1 MDQGQWTFLGN
12 SLQACLIAV
21 SIAAA
26 LTVAAKIVVY
36 VVIRRLRKLA
46 ERTATRI
53 DDLVLEVLEG
63 TKLPLL
69 AVLSL
74 YAGVAG
80 LELPDKV
87 GAWLGTIAVF
97 AALFQTGI
105 WIDRLVQLLL
115 AGQQEKISAADGSRV
130 TTMRAAGFIAR
141 LVLFSVMLLMALDN
155 IPGLDVTTLIA
166 GLGIGGIAVALA
178 LQNVLGDLL
187 ASLSITIDKPFVIG
201 DFIVLDT
208 FAGTVEQIGLKTTRI
223 RSLSGEQLI
232 ISNNDLLAGRIR
244 NFKRMNERRALF
256 GFGVVYQSS
265 AAQLEA
271 IPAMVKGIIES
282 ISDARFDRAHF
293 KGYGASSLDF
303 EVVYYVLSPDY
314 LIFMDVQQTINLE
327 IFRRFAAEGIEF
339 AYPTQ
344 TLYFQNGK

>member
-1 MDQGQWTFLGN
+1 MDPGQWLLLGN
-12 SLQACLIAV
+12 TLKAWLVAIA
-21 SIAAA
+21 IAAA
-26 LTVAAKIVVY
+26 LTVVAKVVVL

-46 ERTATRI
+46 ARTSTGV
-53 DDLVLEVLEG
+53 DDLILEVLEG

-69 AVLSL
+69 SVLAL

-80 LELPDKV
+80 LELPAKV

-97 AALFQTGI
+97 AGLFQIGI

-115 AGQQEKISAADGSRV
+115 AGQQERIPAEDGSRV
-130 TTMRAAGFIAR
+130 TSMRAAGFIAR
-141 LVLFSVMLLMALDN
+141 VVLFSVITLMALDN

-178 LQNVLGDLL
+178 LQNVLSDLL

-208 FAGTVEQIGLKTTRI
+208 FAGTVEKIGLKTTRI

-232 ISNNDLLAGRIR
+232 ISNNDLLASRIR
-244 NFKRMNERRALF
+244 NFKRMDERRVAF
-256 GFGVVYQSS
+256 GLGVVYQTP
-265 AAQLEA
+265 AALLEA

-282 ISDARFDRAHF
+282 IAGTRFDRAHF
-293 KGYGASSLDF
+293 KSFGASSLDF
-303 EVVYYVLSPDY
+303 EVVYFILSPDY
-314 LIFMDVQQTINLE
+314 PAFMDAQQAINLE
-327 IFRRFAAEGIEF
+327 IFRRFEAEGIGF

-344 TLYFQNGK
+344 TLYVQNAE